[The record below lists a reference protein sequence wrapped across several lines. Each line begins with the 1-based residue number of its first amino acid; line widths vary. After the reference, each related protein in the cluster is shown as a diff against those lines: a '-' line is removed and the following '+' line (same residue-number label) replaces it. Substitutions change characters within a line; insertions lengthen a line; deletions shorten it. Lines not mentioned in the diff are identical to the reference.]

1 MSRVEKAVSRFQSGN
16 SCAQAVFSTYA
27 EPLGMAG
34 ETAVKVAAGF
44 GGGMGR
50 MGHTCGAVTGAFMA
64 LGLKYGGPESK
75 AKEKTYELVREFASR
90 FKARHG
96 SLDCNDLLG
105 CDISTSEG
113 RQRIKQQKLHSTLC
127 PQIVRDAAEIL
138 EELLCQLPLEK
149 P

>member
-34 ETAVKVAAGF
+34 ETAVKVAAG
-44 GGGMGR
+44 
-50 MGHTCGAVTGAFMA
+50 
-64 LGLKYGGPESK
+64 ESK